1 MILVCEICD
10 EKLATFDPD
19 AISSPID
26 GWMFQPLAHGY
37 PQLWPEGMGW
47 EHMRC
52 PMCRFRPVVDEVRLL
67 TPDGYH
73 EIGAEV
79 DIHPMENPM
88 DTPMEKSPD
97 TEVEQGIPPME
108 NPMDNRL
115 ALIAAKAKEK
125 QRGKRRKNK

>member
-19 AISSPID
+19 AIATPID

-52 PMCRFRPVVDEVRLL
+52 PMCRFRPVVDERRIL
-67 TPDGYH
+67 TTDGYH

-79 DIHPMENPM
+79 PEPEPEPVPEPELQD
-88 DTPMEKSPD
+88 
-97 TEVEQGIPPME
+97 
-108 NPMDNRL
+108 RL
-115 ALIAAKAKEK
+115 ALIAQKAKEK